1 MSSRG
6 CEVPVPFCSRGCAGS
21 APPTAPTVIREL
33 GARPTGRP
41 RPSAPRS
48 TEFAVHPHQSQTTTQ
63 SLPSARTSV
72 LPTHRRRH
80 PLDRLPPTLAPPRR
94 WCCRSLAVSFP
105 RSREPPRE
113 APVPPMDVWPPLP
126 THAHPAGGFF
136 FFFFFLE
143 QASGSGEAG
152 KGPCLLAPRFRTIR
166 VFFII
171 CNLDSQDSVS
181 IRITKR
187 VALRE

>member
-136 FFFFFLE
+136 SE
-143 QASGSGEAG
+143 GKIIIVRSAQRPGPTVGASMVEKPKRIKTGRAFSR
-152 KGPCLLAPRFRTIR
+152 RFR
-166 VFFII
+166 
-171 CNLDSQDSVS
+171 S
-181 IRITKR
+181 KW
-187 VALRE
+187 